1 AHRVLH
7 RELVLDD
14 PAEPGVAAQPVA
26 DRHQAGDEVGL
37 GGREAGGGVGLG
49 GVDRRAARQHEP
61 HRAQGPVGGRRERRR
76 HAGGV
81 VRDDAAD
88 RAGDLAR
95 RVGAEPPPVPG
106 EERVDAAQ
114 HGAGLA
120 ADPGPAVE
128 HLDAGER
135 VPGVD
140 EDAVGA
146 RLAGEAGAAGA
157 ERHRDPGAVRG
168 DQGTGQLAQVA
179 RRHDGGRGQQV
190 VGGVVGRGRAV
201 HEPGRPGV
209 GGDGLAQRV
218 QRGGGDHTVNLVRR
232 RPSACLGPPTRS
244 GRRCAAL
251 GSGPPARKDPAMS
264 TQPPY
269 GRPNEQQPYGPPS
282 YGQPGFGPAPVMPG
296 APWPSV
302 PTRRPGTVTA
312 GAVMA
317 FIGGAFMVVVG
328 LVLALLS
335 GSAEMTEA
343 ITETYG
349 PGMGSAATILGV
361 ALAVVGA
368 LIIVFGAMAFTGRQW
383 GAVALAVITGLSL
396 VGTITDIASGTGGSV
411 VGLSWSIVATAL
423 LLSSGS
429 RAWYRTQ
436 QR

>member
-1 AHRVLH
+1 
-7 RELVLDD
+7 
-14 PAEPGVAAQPVA
+14 
-26 DRHQAGDEVGL
+26 
-37 GGREAGGGVGLG
+37 
-49 GVDRRAARQHEP
+49 
-61 HRAQGPVGGRRERRR
+61 
-76 HAGGV
+76 
-81 VRDDAAD
+81 
-88 RAGDLAR
+88 
-95 RVGAEPPPVPG
+95 
-106 EERVDAAQ
+106 
-114 HGAGLA
+114 
-120 ADPGPAVE
+120 
-128 HLDAGER
+128 
-135 VPGVD
+135 
-140 EDAVGA
+140 
-146 RLAGEAGAAGA
+146 
-157 ERHRDPGAVRG
+157 
-168 DQGTGQLAQVA
+168 
-179 RRHDGGRGQQV
+179 
-190 VGGVVGRGRAV
+190 
-201 HEPGRPGV
+201 
-209 GGDGLAQRV
+209 
-218 QRGGGDHTVNLVRR
+218 
-232 RPSACLGPPTRS
+232 
-244 GRRCAAL
+244 
-251 GSGPPARKDPAMS
+251 MS

-328 LVLALLS
+328 LVLAVLS

-411 VGLSWSIVATAL
+411 VGLGWSIVATAL